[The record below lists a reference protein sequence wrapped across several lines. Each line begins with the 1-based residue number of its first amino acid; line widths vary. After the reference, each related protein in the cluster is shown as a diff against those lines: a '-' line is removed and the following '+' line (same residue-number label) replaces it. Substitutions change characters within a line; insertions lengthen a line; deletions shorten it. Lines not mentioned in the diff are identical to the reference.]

1 MAFTLIKITLIQQQI
16 GFHSSK
22 RELQLKEKSGF
33 HSKWHWMFFADKI
46 VSNKRKNAFSLA
58 ENVLNSK
65 KKWVWCERKLVFMQW
80 KSRYYSKKDENSSA
94 CPKKGFNSHGH
105 LKKRSFHIKE
115 IWVLLKGKLAS
126 NEKKTTS
133 SKKKTD
139 LRSKNKKKYNYCSK
153 SKWFHL

>member
-1 MAFTLIKITLIQQQI
+1 
-16 GFHSSK
+16 
-22 RELQLKEKSGF
+22 
-33 HSKWHWMFFADKI
+33 
-46 VSNKRKNAFSLA
+46 
-58 ENVLNSK
+58 
-65 KKWVWCERKLVFMQW
+65 MQW

-153 SKWFHL
+153 SK